1 MKLAEDL
8 LFYPEQ
14 NFQQTLDIH
23 LSKNHPKPGSLTQDR
38 SPPSRRFTGYR
49 RFFCALQRR
58 KMNPIQNL
66 IPTRLDPEV
75 AKLGT
80 MLDMDILPIWEVGNG
95 MVYLPLNVPSSWH
108 LARLQPMRRPGRLGM
123 LDELPQED

>member
-1 MKLAEDL
+1 
-8 LFYPEQ
+8 
-14 NFQQTLDIH
+14 
-23 LSKNHPKPGSLTQDR
+23 
-38 SPPSRRFTGYR
+38 
-49 RFFCALQRR
+49 
-58 KMNPIQNL
+58 MNPIQNL